1 MRAEYHFRLSG
12 AEKQVHNPAGSAH
25 ALHFPAHGGQPAAF
39 EPLSQKTAQTLLL
52 TGGGVD
58 GKQFFEEALEDNIED
73 ELSYYDFEDDDEE
86 EATRDL
92 IRSRTYK
99 QDTAWDIYQLDKN
112 KLPTLDFNEL
122 GDMFYDNPDEFLEKY
137 AIN

>member
-1 MRAEYHFRLSG
+1 MAIWAIKGYDDYYSGLHGMAEYKVIEGTEADANDYGLEMSYSVI
-12 AEKQVHNPAGSAH
+12 ESYS
-25 ALHFPAHGGQPAAF
+25 
-39 EPLSQKTAQTLLL
+39 EI
-52 TGGGVD
+52 
-58 GKQFFEEALEDNIED
+58 EEALEDNIED

-122 GDMFYDNPDEFLEKY
+122 GEMFYNDPDEFLEKY